1 MKWRAKIVPLLGAL
15 LLFLACGGAEQ
26 VEKEKIDLREVERV
40 LQVKFPAGSEAV
52 GMMKS
57 EERDR
62 LIRLKVTMP
71 AEALTEFLESAP
83 IARDDFS
90 ERRRF
95 FLGPDTGWWD
105 PSKPAALP
113 TGQAKL
119 ENGSVVNMGIDR
131 SNASRATVYLL
142 WHET

>member
-1 MKWRAKIVPLLGAL
+1 MKWRATIVPLLGAL

-71 AEALTEFLESAP
+71 SAALTEFLESGP

-95 FLGPDTGWWD
+95 FLGPDIDWWD

-119 ENGSVVNMGIDR
+119 ENGSVVNMGVDR
-131 SNASRATVYLL
+131 SDASRATVYLL